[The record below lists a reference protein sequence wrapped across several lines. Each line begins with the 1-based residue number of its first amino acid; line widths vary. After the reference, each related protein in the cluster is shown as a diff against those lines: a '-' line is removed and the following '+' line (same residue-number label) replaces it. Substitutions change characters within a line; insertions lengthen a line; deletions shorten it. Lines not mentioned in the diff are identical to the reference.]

1 MRTLVTLSI
10 LAFVVF
16 GQDVTFRTNSRLV
29 EVYATVRDEG
39 GRYMDGLPRDRFAV
53 RDNGE
58 IQPLVAFESNTV
70 PLSCAIL
77 LDTTGSM
84 AAALP
89 IVKNSVIRM
98 LDELREEDT
107 VAVYGFSTGLNR
119 LQDFTTDKA
128 AAKLAVLR
136 TRAAGDTAL
145 FDAVSQLARE
155 VAARAGKK
163 AILVFT
169 DGEDNASVLNARSAV
184 QRAKDAGVPVY
195 AIAEGEALQSKKLLS
210 ELKDIADT
218 TGAQLHEAHK
228 TNEITAIFQDIA
240 ADLQHTYLLSYKPPP
255 SSDHTW
261 RTVELTVA
269 GVKGAKIRAKKGY
282 LSE

>member
-1 MRTLVTLSI
+1 MRTPATLVV
-10 LAFVVF
+10 LALAAF

-29 EVYATVRDEG
+29 EVYATVRDEA
-39 GRYMDGLPRDRFAV
+39 GRYLDGLPRDRFAV

-58 IQPLVAFESNTV
+58 VQPLVAFESNSV

-128 AAKLAVLR
+128 AAKQAVLR
-136 TRAAGDTAL
+136 TRAGGDTAL

-218 TGAQLHEAHK
+218 TGAQFHEAHK

-240 ADLQHTYLLSYKPPP
+240 TDLQHTYLLAYKPPP
-255 SSDHTW
+255 SSDRAW
-261 RTVELTVA
+261 RTVELTIA

>member
-1 MRTLVTLSI
+1 MRKIFLSVA
-10 LAFVVF
+10 LALAAF
-16 GQDVTFRTNSRLV
+16 GQDVTFRTDSRLV
-29 EVYATVRDEG
+29 EVYATVRDQD
-39 GRYMDGLPRDRFAV
+39 GRYLDGLPRDRFAV

-58 IQPLVAFESNTV
+58 IQPLVAFESNSV

-89 IVKNSVIRM
+89 IVKNSLIRM

-119 LQDFTTDKA
+119 LQDFTADKA
-128 AAKLAVLR
+128 AAKQAVLR
-136 TRAAGDTAL
+136 TRAGGATAL
-145 FDAVSQLARE
+145 FDAVSELARE

-184 QRAKDAGVPVY
+184 QRAKNAGVPVY
-195 AIAEGEALQSKKLLS
+195 AIAEGEALNSKTLLS
-210 ELKDIADT
+210 ELKDIAES
-218 TGAQLHEAHK
+218 TGAQFHEAHK
-228 TNEITAIFQDIA
+228 TSEITGIFQDIA
-240 ADLQHTYLLSYKPPP
+240 GDLQHTYMLAYKPPP
-255 SSDHTW
+255 SSDRSW
-261 RTVELTVA
+261 RNVELTVA
-269 GVKGAKIRAKKGY
+269 GVKGAKVRAKKGY
-282 LSE
+282 FSE

>member
-1 MRTLVTLSI
+1 MRTLFLSVTLA
-10 LAFVVF
+10 LVAL
-16 GQDVTFRTNSRLV
+16 GQDVTFRTDSRLV
-29 EVYATVRDEG
+29 EVYATVRDQD
-39 GRYMDGLPRDRFAV
+39 GRYLDGLPRDRFAL

-58 IQPLVAFESNTV
+58 IQPLVAFESNSV

-84 AAALP
+84 LAALP
-89 IVKNSVIRM
+89 IVKNSLIRM
-98 LDELREEDT
+98 LDELRAEDS
-107 VAVYGFSTGLNR
+107 VAVYAFSTGLNR
-119 LQDFTTDKA
+119 LQDFTEDKT
-128 AAKLAVLR
+128 AAKQAVLR
-136 TRAAGDTAL
+136 TRAGGATAL
-145 FDAVSQLARE
+145 FDAVSELARD

-195 AIAEGEALQSKKLLS
+195 AIAEGDALNSKMLLS
-210 ELKDIADT
+210 ELKDIAEA

-228 TNEITAIFQDIA
+228 TSEITAIFQDIA
-240 ADLQHTYLLSYKPPP
+240 KDLQHTYMLAYRPPA
-255 SSDHTW
+255 SSDRVW
-261 RTVELTVA
+261 RTLELTVA

-282 LSE
+282 FSE